1 MKKAIAEKWVK
12 ALRSKKYL
20 QGKKLLKYK
29 SPRGVVR
36 HCCLG
41 VLCELYQQD
50 RRAKKMK
57 PLKTGHFVPD
67 GGDYDEGVPRN
78 SKICEFD
85 INYGTLPHRV
95 MKWAGMRTDDGVF
108 LADRVNFN
116 DEIHTNLAALNDGG
130 ASFSEIADVIESN
143 VKSL

>member
-12 ALRSKKYL
+12 ALRSKKYA
-20 QGKKLLKYK
+20 QGKKVLKYK
-29 SPRGVVR
+29 SPRGVIR

-57 PLKTGHFVPD
+57 PAKTEYFVPD
-67 GGDYDEGVPRN
+67 GGYYDKGVPLN
-78 SKICEFD
+78 SKIYQFSYSA
-85 INYGTLPHRV
+85 NTLPDCV
-95 MKWAGMRTDDGVF
+95 MRWADMRTDDGN
-108 LADRVNFN
+108 LGDRVYFN
-116 DEIHTNLAALNDGG
+116 GEEHSDLASLNDGG
-130 ASFSEIADVIESN
+130 VSFSEIADVIENN

>member
-57 PLKTGHFVPD
+57 PLKTTRFVAVPSAISCD
-67 GGDYDEGVPRN
+67 VPRN

-95 MKWAGMRTDDGVF
+95 MKWAGMRTEDGD
-108 LADRVNFN
+108 LGDIEYFN
-116 DEIHTNLAALNDGG
+116 GEEYHDLVALNDGG
-130 ASFSEIADVIESN
+130 ASFTEIADVIETN